1 MSRPTHHGFGQV
13 DAAPQPA
20 ELTDYLD
27 RVAASPIGA
36 DYTWWTLRAV
46 GAASGQQVLDVGCG
60 AGHALLA
67 AAELVG
73 PDGCAVGVDTSATML
88 AAAQARVR
96 AAGRARVGLCLGDAQ
111 HLPFADGVFDSCR
124 AERVLQH
131 LPDPAA
137 ALAEM
142 ARVTRSAG
150 RILVGDTDW
159 GGWLLE
165 APQDHVTQAILQAA
179 AQRSRHPRIGR
190 QLVGL
195 FRQAGLQ
202 GIQAHVLTYPS
213 TDYHWAARVH
223 GLATAVDRAVASGAL
238 TSKQGQRW
246 LEGRQRAA
254 AEGRFLSAVP
264 VVTVIGDKRT

>member
-1 MSRPTHHGFGQV
+1 MGRPTHHGFGQV
-13 DAAPQPA
+13 DAASRPA

-36 DYTWWTLRAV
+36 DYARWTLRAI

-73 PDGCAVGVDTSATML
+73 PDGRVVGVDTSATML

-96 AAGRARVGLCLGDAQ
+96 AAGRVRLCLADAQ
-111 HLPFADGVFDSCR
+111 HLPFADGVFDGCR

-137 ALAEM
+137 VLAEM
-142 ARVTRSAG
+142 ARVTRPGG
-150 RILVGDTDW
+150 RILAGDTDW

-165 APQDHVTQAILQAA
+165 APQDQVTQAVLQAA
-179 AQRSRHPRIGR
+179 AQRSRHPWIGR

-202 GIQAHVLTYPS
+202 GLQAHVLTYPS
-213 TDYHWAARVH
+213 TDYDWAARVH
-223 GLATAVDRAVASGAL
+223 GLAAAVERAVASGAL

-246 LEGRQRAA
+246 LEGRRRAA

-264 VVTVIGDKRT
+264 VVTVIGDKRV